1 MSAAGD
7 IVLEE
12 AVAALRPSEYT
23 GALIQ
28 ALRAAPHRIA
38 GASVLELGS
47 GSGVVLAA
55 LGALGAA
62 SLCGVDIER
71 EAVIAGARLLDE
83 VGHGDAAQFH
93 HGDMWQPVKGRRF
106 DLVVANLPHFPMTHG
121 APGGRWPSWS
131 CGGSD
136 GRRLLDPF
144 LEGLARHLSP
154 QGCAVIAHNAFVGL
168 ERSRAILGPHGLG
181 LKVVST
187 VLVHIP
193 AEKVALMTN
202 DILEA
207 EEGRTLHRYGPYI
220 FADMHIVEIAAS
232 EDLG

>member
-7 IVLEE
+7 IVLEKG
-12 AVAALRPSEYT
+12 VAALRPSEYT

-28 ALRAAPHRIA
+28 ALRAAPHRVA
-38 GASVLELGS
+38 GARVLELGS

-55 LGALGAA
+55 LGALGAV

-71 EAVIAGARLLDE
+71 EAVVAGARLLNE
-83 VGHGDAAQFH
+83 VGHAGAAQFH

-106 DLVVANLPHFPMTHG
+106 DLIVANLPHFPMTRG

-144 LEGLARHLSP
+144 LDGLARHLSP
-154 QGCAVIAHNAFVGL
+154 HGCAVITHNAFVGL
-168 ERSRAILGPHGLG
+168 EESRVILRRHGLG

-187 VLVHIP
+187 ILVHIP
-193 AEKVALMTN
+193 AEKVALMTS

-220 FADMHIVEIAAS
+220 FADMHIAEIVAPA
-232 EDLG
+232 DPG